1 MGQSNPPFMSG
12 VPELL
17 CLQVIAQGE
26 AYGYDIVRRIRLLT
40 GEAIVLGEGVVY
52 PVLHSLERAG
62 SLKARRRTVDGRSR
76 VYYRLTARGRKR
88 AEALGERWQQ
98 VRAGLDRALAGGT
111 DAALHVE

>member
-1 MGQSNPPFMSG
+1 MGQTNPPFMSG
-12 VPELL
+12 VPEFL
-17 CLQVIAQGE
+17 CLQVIARGE
-26 AYGYDIVRRIRLLT
+26 TYGYDIVRRIRLIT

-88 AEALGERWQQ
+88 VEALGDRWQR
-98 VRAGLDRALAGGT
+98 VRTGLDLALAGGA
-111 DAALHVE
+111 DATLHNQ